1 MMPPRI
7 GGTFALGR
15 GGLDPSSRSRPVKA
29 PILTYAGAFTH
40 FSIAESAAI
49 GYEFLGTF
57 AT

>member
-1 MMPPRI
+1 MPPRI